1 MEDMVTQAMA
11 NPLARDLD
19 EALDRNRAMWQE
31 LRGARVFLTG
41 GSGFVGCWLLESLL
55 WANDRLALDTSI
67 VALTRDADA
76 FANKAPHLTQH
87 PSVRL
92 VSGDVRSPAALP
104 GRFTHVVHA
113 AADGRPIQNREDRL
127 RMFDTI
133 VGGTRRML
141 EMAREAG
148 AGRFLLTSS
157 GAVYGPQPPS
167 LPAIS
172 EDYAGSPDPTNP
184 AHAYGE
190 AKRAAEALC
199 ALQADAQFTPT
210 IARCFAFVGPY
221 LPLDAAF
228 AAGNFVRDALRGD
241 PIRIGGDGRPYRA
254 YLYGADLAVWLWTIL
269 VRGAAARAY
278 NVGGEHALTI
288 RELAE
293 TVARLA
299 DRRVP
304 IEVHAAS
311 APGPAPRYV
320 PSTARARQELGVME
334 TVSLEKGIEQMFA
347 WHRRRSFV

>member
-1 MEDMVTQAMA
+1 HRHPRRRRRGLAQQEQGAVVGAPGRHRRVHAHGRPPPPAPAAHRRRHVHAHLRRWRRQRPPRRAAGVPPRAQGSDDPDRGAAAGALRRARVRRGSHPSLQGEVDAARGLDQRRLLRRRAGRARLRPRRRDVGARADGGARRRGAALRLPPRRVLAVHGHAARPALPGIAVGRRPRAMEDMVTQAMA
-11 NPLARDLD
+11 NPLARYLD

-41 GSGFVGCWLLESLL
+41 GSGVFGCWLRESLL

-92 VSGDVRSPAALP
+92 VSGDVRSPVALP

-172 EDYAGSPDPTNP
+172 EDYAGSP
-184 AHAYGE
+184 
-190 AKRAAEALC
+190 
-199 ALQADAQFTPT
+199 
-210 IARCFAFVGPY
+210 
-221 LPLDAAF
+221 
-228 AAGNFVRDALRGD
+228 
-241 PIRIGGDGRPYRA
+241 
-254 YLYGADLAVWLWTIL
+254 
-269 VRGAAARAY
+269 
-278 NVGGEHALTI
+278 
-288 RELAE
+288 
-293 TVARLA
+293 
-299 DRRVP
+299 
-304 IEVHAAS
+304 
-311 APGPAPRYV
+311 
-320 PSTARARQELGVME
+320 
-334 TVSLEKGIEQMFA
+334 
-347 WHRRRSFV
+347 

>member
-1 MEDMVTQAMA
+1 MVTETMA

-19 EALDRNRAMWQE
+19 ETLDRNRAMWQE

-41 GSGFVGCWLLESLL
+41 GSGFVGCWLLESFL
-55 WANDRLALDTSI
+55 WAADRLALDASI
-67 VALTRDADA
+67 VVLTRNVDA

-87 PSVRL
+87 PAVAL
-92 VSGDVRSPAALP
+92 VTGDVRTANALP
-104 GRFTHVVHA
+104 GAFTHVVHA
-113 AADGRPIQNREDRL
+113 AADGRAILTREDRL

-133 VGGTRRML
+133 VAGTGRML
-141 EMAREAG
+141 EMARDAG
-148 AGRFLLTSS
+148 ASRFLLTSS

-167 LPAIS
+167 LLHVT

-199 ALQADAQFTPT
+199 ALHADSHFIPT

-221 LPLDAAF
+221 LPLGSAF
-228 AAGNFVRDALRGD
+228 AAGNFVRDVLRGE
-241 PIRIGGDGRPYRA
+241 PVRIGGDGRPYRT

-269 VRGAAARAY
+269 VRGGSARAY

-299 DRRVP
+299 ERRVP
-304 IEVHAAS
+304 VEIHAAP
-311 APGPAPRYV
+311 AAGPAPRYV
-320 PSTARARQELGVME
+320 PSTARAREELGLTE
-334 TVSLEKGIEQMFA
+334 TISLEKGIEQTFA
-347 WHRRRSFV
+347 WHRGRSFA